1 MLVPGDAEMGGAKAE
16 LARDPANADTGHRS
30 GLLNSLVTGAGAL
43 GLALGIERGG
53 SFFANVLAARL
64 GGAQIFGAYS
74 IALTAA
80 NNVAWYVGAGI
91 GDTASRFIAE
101 HQRGTPSYRTV
112 IRCLL
117 VIACVSAAVAAVLL
131 LAGAEPMARLLLR
144 NASLAGPLRV
154 AALSSVAFVFLECC
168 RGIFIGTR
176 SFGRQLVL
184 STCVGIGLLAVVP
197 QAAKLGASQMLARQ
211 SGAVLLAVLIAFI
224 LILRDRHTPQRTEVR
239 ETEAPRLGRV
249 WKFGLMQLGGVAGMN
264 AAGWWTASLVARWDV
279 SLLQVAFYV
288 VATQLRNVSSLV
300 PSLVQHGNFAY
311 FTDEGARHHGGAD
324 RVITVSSYVSS
335 VLATICSGIAVIAI
349 PWILSRFYGKD
360 YVRAEFP
367 AVLAVATLL
376 VHFGVAPA
384 ASRLMIVSPF
394 SAGVVN
400 AIWAVFVVVT
410 ATLVIPSTGALG
422 ATATLFVAH
431 VLSMFM
437 VVATLWKLSALPAGV
452 LMLAILDTATASLT
466 GLLGWTRVLHP
477 QYAVGID
484 FLVLG
489 MTAAVSWYLLRLGQA
504 KGIFPKTINLAALLR
519 RGRGTSTVASLGEA
533 Q

>member
-1 MLVPGDAEMGGAKAE
+1 M
-16 LARDPANADTGHRS
+16 ARDPVDAQAGHRS
-30 GLLNSLVTGAGAL
+30 GLLHSLVTGAGAL

-101 HQRGTPSYRTV
+101 HARGTPSYRRV
-112 IRCLL
+112 IRCLM
-117 VIACVSAAVAAVLL
+117 VIACVSAAAAAGLL

-144 NASLAGPLRV
+144 NEKLAGPLRV

-176 SFGRQLVL
+176 SFGRLLIL
-184 STCVGIGLLAVVP
+184 STFVGIGLLAVVP
-197 QAAKLGASQMLARQ
+197 QAAALGASQMLARQ
-211 SGAVLLAVLIAFI
+211 SGAVLLAVSVAFVLIF
-224 LILRDRHTPQRTEVR
+224 RDRHTPVQTEIR
-239 ETEAPRLGRV
+239 DTEAPGLGRV

-300 PSLVQHGNFAY
+300 PSLVQHGNFAF

-335 VLATICSGIAVIAI
+335 VLATICSGVAVIAI
-349 PWILSRFYGKD
+349 PWILSRFYGRD
-360 YVRAEFP
+360 YIKAEFP

-394 SAGVVN
+394 TAGVVN

-410 ATLVIPSTGALG
+410 ATLLIPSTGALG
-422 ATATLFVAH
+422 ATATLFSAH
-431 VLSMFM
+431 VLSMFL
-437 VVATLWKLSALPAGV
+437 VVASLWKLNSLPSGV
-452 LMLAILDTATASLT
+452 LMLAIVDTATASLT
-466 GLLGWTRVLHP
+466 TLLGWTRVLHP
-477 QYAVGID
+477 EHVIGVN

-489 MTAAVSWYLLRLGQA
+489 MTAAVSWYLLKIGQTQ
-504 KGIFPKTINLAALLR
+504 GVFPKTISVAALLQ
-519 RGRGTSTVASLGEA
+519 RGRTAPSLGDA
-533 Q
+533 R